1 MKLGR
6 LMLADKAK
14 ETGSKKEIASD
25 NGNKLNAIGHGNSRK
40 CLDCI
45 MSDVMD
51 QCREVGIPNRCDHGN
66 Y

>member
-6 LMLADKAK
+6 LMLADEAK

-25 NGNKLNAIGHGNSRK
+25 NGNKLNAIGRGKSRK
-40 CLDCI
+40 CI

-51 QCREVGIPNRCDHGN
+51 QCREVGISNRCDHGN